1 MNVWIALLSGK
12 RPFARSDICEFG
24 SLTTRALCI
33 KSHIWAIWFEKHLIL
48 KVQLSSLGE
57 RGTGKVSKR

>member
-12 RPFARSDICEFG
+12 HPFARSDICEFG

-33 KSHIWAIWFEKHLIL
+33 KSHIWFEKHLIL
-48 KVQLSSLGE
+48 TAQLSSLGE
-57 RGTGKVSKR
+57 KGYW